1 MRARERERRERERK
15 RETKSTRTNEVYRN
29 SDTQHTP
36 ERTENEALRIL
47 FYSCFN
53 INTLV
58 HIYTIIL
65 SSASVRKIT
74 IPAKRRER
82 FVHAPERGKKDGKF
96 KRSRGRY
103 E

>member
-1 MRARERERRERERK
+1 ML
-15 RETKSTRTNEVYRN
+15 VH
-29 SDTQHTP
+29 TQHTP

-53 INTLV
+53 INMLV
-58 HIYTIIL
+58 HICTIIL

>member
-1 MRARERERRERERK
+1 M
-15 RETKSTRTNEVYRN
+15 
-29 SDTQHTP
+29 
-36 ERTENEALRIL
+36 
-47 FYSCFN
+47 
-53 INTLV
+53 LV
-58 HIYTIIL
+58 HICTIIL

-96 KRSRGRY
+96 KGSRGRY